1 MADMDIG
8 LIGLGALGGA
18 IATRLQQA
26 GQALRIWGRT
36 PAKLTPWRD
45 AGAAIMATPAALA
58 AQVDCVVLCVTDTAA
73 VEEIVFGPQGVAS
86 GARRNS
92 VLLDHS
98 TIHPLA
104 TRRFSARLLEACA
117 MQWLDAPVSGG
128 VIGARE
134 GRLVV
139 MAGGDADVLERLRPL
154 LNCYSQRAS
163 LMGASGA
170 GQATKIANQMM
181 IGGNIAVAAEALN
194 YAANFGVTAARL
206 PDALAGGWA
215 DSAVLQHHGRHMA
228 AADYANE
235 VNAVIMAK
243 DIDIACDLGRETLS
257 PMPVTALVQQL
268 YRQLIA
274 NGDAAKGQSGLMWLY
289 KQKPLD
295 DNNSR

>member
-1 MADMDIG
+1 MAGMRIG
-8 LIGLGALGGA
+8 FIGLGALGGA

-26 GQALRIWGRT
+26 GHRLSIWGRT
-36 PAKLTPWRD
+36 PEKLTPWRD
-45 AGAAIMATPAALA
+45 AGAEIMASPAALA
-58 AQVDCVVLCVTDTAA
+58 AQADCVLLCVTDTAA
-73 VEEIVFGPQGVAS
+73 VEEVVFGRDGVAS
-86 GARRNS
+86 GARATS
-92 VLLDHS
+92 ILLDHS

-104 TRRFSARLLEACA
+104 TRRFSARLADACA
-117 MQWLDAPVSGG
+117 MHWLDAPVSGG
-128 VIGARE
+128 VIGARD

-139 MAGGDADVLERLRPL
+139 MAGGALDVLERVRPL
-154 LNCYSQRAS
+154 LACYSQRATW
-163 LMGASGA
+163 MGANGA

-194 YAANFGVTAARL
+194 YAANFGVAAAHL

-235 VNAVIMAK
+235 VNATIMVK
-243 DIDIACDLGRETLS
+243 DIDIACDLGRETGS

-274 NGDAAKGQSGLMWLY
+274 NGDADKGQSGLMWLY

-295 DNNSR
+295 ETP